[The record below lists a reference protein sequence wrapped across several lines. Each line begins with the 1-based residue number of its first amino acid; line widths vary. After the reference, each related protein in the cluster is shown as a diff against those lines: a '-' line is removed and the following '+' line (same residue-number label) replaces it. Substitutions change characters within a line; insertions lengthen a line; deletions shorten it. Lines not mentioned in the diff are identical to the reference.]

1 MSYSTAFYART
12 SRIARDSA
20 ERTVPLLAETL
31 RPESVLEVGSGGGAW
46 LEAWAKAGVSDMLAL
61 DVATREASGYVLP
74 ARTFLQLDLSRPFDL
89 ARRFS
94 LVQSLEVAEHLP
106 GNAAQ
111 DFVDSLCRH
120 GDVVLFSAA
129 PPGQGGRH
137 HINEQSYGY
146 WRRRFAQRGYQAIDW
161 LRGALSGDRGIA
173 WWYRYNMLIYANKV
187 GMERLPVHVAA
198 SRVPETADIPD
209 VAPLPHRLR
218 RYALRAL
225 PAGLVSRLAAVSELP
240 FIHR

>member
-12 SRIARDSA
+12 GRIARDSA

-46 LEAWAKAGVSDMLAL
+46 LEAWTKAGVGDVLAL
-61 DVATREASGYVLP
+61 DIASREESGYTLP
-74 ARTFLQLDLSRPFDL
+74 AATFLQTDLSRPFDL
-89 ARRFS
+89 GRRFS

-106 GNAAQ
+106 GHAAQ
-111 DFVDSLCRH
+111 HFVDSLCRH

-137 HINEQSYGY
+137 HINEQPYGY
-146 WRRRFAQRGYQAIDW
+146 WRRMFAQRGYQAIDW
-161 LRGALSGDRGIA
+161 LRGVLRGDCGIA
-173 WWYRYNMLIYANKV
+173 WWYRYNTLIYANKV

-209 VAPLPHRLR
+209 IAPWSHRLR

-225 PAGLVSRLAAVSELP
+225 PPGLVTRLAAVSELS